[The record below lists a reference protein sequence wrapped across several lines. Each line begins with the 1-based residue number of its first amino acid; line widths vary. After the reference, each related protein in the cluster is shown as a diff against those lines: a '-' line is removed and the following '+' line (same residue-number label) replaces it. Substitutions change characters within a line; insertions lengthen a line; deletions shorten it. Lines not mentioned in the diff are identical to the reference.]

1 MLKGVTDG
9 AVVYVCILFLIVLA
23 PQSQTGGHLSD
34 FILPSWLLFFTGLFG
49 FSKNGRA
56 CELVNFQKNEWI
68 KVLLD
73 AAFRGFTSYLKSPR
87 VPESVR
93 DPGSMKLRT
102 LGL

>member
-1 MLKGVTDG
+1 MSKGVTDG
-9 AVVYVCILFLIVLA
+9 AVVYVCILFLIALA
-23 PQSQTGGHLSD
+23 PQSQTRGHLSD
-34 FILPSWLLFFTGLFG
+34 LPSWLLFFLDSLAFQKMG
-49 FSKNGRA
+49 
-56 CELVNFQKNEWI
+56 ELVNFQKNDWI